1 MFIKGLVCVF
11 RIEAMHLMIVSIKHV
26 SFKTFNVIEN
36 SHKKLSL
43 TVENK
48 KKQIKTKSFQLKS
61 FHSQYYFIKTFK
73 FPSLYLLS
81 LK

>member
-11 RIEAMHLMIVSIKHV
+11 RIEAMHLMFVSIKHV

-48 KKQIKTKSFQLKS
+48 KIKLRENHFS
-61 FHSQYYFIKTFK
+61 
-73 FPSLYLLS
+73 
-81 LK
+81 

>member
-48 KKQIKTKSFQLKS
+48 KKKKIKRNIISVKVFPFSIL
-61 FHSQYYFIKTFK
+61 FHQNF
-73 FPSLYLLS
+73 
-81 LK
+81 